1 LKFFTKEL
9 ESEKSANLAL
19 REEVKKLN
27 IDFTEKIA
35 LEKGGEDV
43 SRLNQENELLKHKI
57 QDLVLKVEV
66 GERAVRDVEHERE
79 MDLKR

>member
-1 LKFFTKEL
+1 MKFFTKEL